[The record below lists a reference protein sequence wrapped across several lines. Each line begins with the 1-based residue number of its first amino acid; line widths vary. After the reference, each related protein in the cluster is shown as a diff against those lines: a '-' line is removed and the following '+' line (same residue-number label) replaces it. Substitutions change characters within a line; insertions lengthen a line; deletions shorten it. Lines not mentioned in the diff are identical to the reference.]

1 MTDCELRIADCGLCT
16 CNLPLATYLPQLT
29 EATMTTQPIR
39 LFIADDHALFREG
52 MRALLAATTDIVCV
66 GEAATG
72 EDALH
77 QIEESL
83 PSVVLMDIN
92 MPGING
98 IEATRRILRTLPE
111 MGIIMVTMLED
122 DASIFA
128 AMRAGARG
136 YVLKGANHHELLQAI
151 RAVAEGQ
158 VLFGPAIATRITQ
171 FFAHTAAGHSE
182 ETLSELTQREHEILD
197 LIARHHTNPEIAQQ
211 LGIGEKTIRNHVSNI
226 FNKLQVTSRAQAID
240 KARRAGLGN
249 GGIQ

>member
-1 MTDCELRIADCGLCT
+1 M
-16 CNLPLATYLPQLT
+16 N
-29 EATMTTQPIR
+29 TQPIR

-52 MRALLAATTDIVCV
+52 LRALLSATADIICV

-72 EDALH
+72 DEALR
-77 QIEESL
+77 QIDESR
-83 PSVVLMDIN
+83 PDVVLMDIN

-98 IEATRRILRTLPE
+98 IEATRRILRASPE
-111 MGIIMVTMLED
+111 LGIIVVTMLED

-151 RAVAEGQ
+151 RAVAGGQ

-171 FFAHTAAGHSE
+171 FFTRALPNSAE
-182 ETLSELTQREHEILD
+182 EPLAELSQREREILD
-197 LIARHHTNPEIAQQ
+197 LIARHYTNPEIAQQ

-226 FNKLQVTSRAQAID
+226 FNKLQVATRAQAIER
-240 KARRAGLGN
+240 ARQAGLGN
-249 GGIQ
+249 GGT

>member
-1 MTDCELRIADCGLCT
+1 
-16 CNLPLATYLPQLT
+16 
-29 EATMTTQPIR
+29 MTTQPIR

-52 MRALLAATTDIVCV
+52 MRALLAATADIVCV

-72 EDALH
+72 EEAVQ
-77 QIEESL
+77 QIVESQ
-83 PSVVLMDIN
+83 PTVVLMDIN

-98 IEATRRILRTLPE
+98 IEATRRILRNSPE
-111 MGIIMVTMLED
+111 LGIIMVTMLED

-136 YVLKGANHHELLQAI
+136 YVLKGANHLELLQAI

-171 FFAHTAAGHSE
+171 FFAHAAIDQSE
-182 ETLSELTQREHEILD
+182 ETLSELTQREREILD

-211 LGIGEKTIRNHVSNI
+211 LVIGEKTIRNHVSNI
-226 FNKLQVTSRAQAID
+226 FNKLQVATRAQAIE
-240 KARRAGLGN
+240 KARQAGLGREP
-249 GGIQ
+249 